1 MVDVLVI
8 HGISEEFGAS
18 ASATRVVE
26 HGRIIKSVVHLTGS
40 VLILNLGNTHHS
52 SEISLIAASISH

>member
-8 HGISEEFGAS
+8 HGISKKFGAS

-40 VLILNLGNTHHS
+40 VLILNLGNTHNS
-52 SEISLIAASISH
+52 SKISLISTTMSH

>member
-8 HGISEEFGAS
+8 HAISKEFGAS

-52 SEISLIAASISH
+52 SKVSLIAATISH